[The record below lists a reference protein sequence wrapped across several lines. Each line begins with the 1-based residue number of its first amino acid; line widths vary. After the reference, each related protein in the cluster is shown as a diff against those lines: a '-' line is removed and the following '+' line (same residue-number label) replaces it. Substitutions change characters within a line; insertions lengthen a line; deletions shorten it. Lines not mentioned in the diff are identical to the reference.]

1 MLTSPASLGRSPKST
16 SPPERTRS
24 PQSQLRHPHSTCS
37 QRAAQPSSAAALGAR
52 AGAPRPLRRRR
63 VSTARGRGVGRGRVW
78 LGPLSK
84 CVAGGGRAGGAS
96 KRDGSEAVGSG
107 GGRGSWWSRVS
118 PRWALTVRGG
128 SRRVAVRTWGL
139 SSREARNLFFF
150 FLNMKSSGFLTL
162 AVFRC
167 SKARAC
173 TGTCLHLGR
182 GPRGLWNR
190 GRRGQ
195 GGGAPCPAAPSGAH
209 PDLVPGR
216 GHRVHWGAAG

>member
-1 MLTSPASLGRSPKST
+1 MPRACSCLFPAPAPGGAGAGGLQGFPLISVDHRRPVKMLTSPASLGRSPKST

-52 AGAPRPLRRRR
+52 AGALRPLRRRR

-107 GGRGSWWSRVS
+107 GGRGSWRSRVS

-139 SSREARNLFFF
+139 SSREARNLFYFF
-150 FLNMKSSGFLTL
+150 F
-162 AVFRC
+162 
-167 SKARAC
+167 
-173 TGTCLHLGR
+173 
-182 GPRGLWNR
+182 
-190 GRRGQ
+190 
-195 GGGAPCPAAPSGAH
+195 
-209 PDLVPGR
+209 
-216 GHRVHWGAAG
+216 